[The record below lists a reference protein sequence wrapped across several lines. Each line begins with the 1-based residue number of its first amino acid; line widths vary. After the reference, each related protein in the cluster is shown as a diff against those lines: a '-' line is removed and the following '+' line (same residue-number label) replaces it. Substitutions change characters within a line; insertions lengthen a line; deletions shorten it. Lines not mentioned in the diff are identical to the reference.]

1 MAEDVMRPGRDLCLC
16 PVAAGVAVM
25 YSGVFGSFYRGVQE
39 YRARVLNPKPEVT
52 WRDSAKVDTHV
63 AQDAI
68 TNQVRGA
75 FDHVSVS
82 FVDDFQ
88 ASEALACVFAFWV

>member
-1 MAEDVMRPGRDLCLC
+1 MRPGRDLHLY

-52 WRDSAKVDTHV
+52 WRDGAKVDAHV
-63 AQDAI
+63 AKDAI
-68 TNQVRGA
+68 TDQVRGA
-75 FDHVSVS
+75 FDNVPMR

-88 ASEALACVFAFWV
+88 AREALARVFAFWV

>member
-1 MAEDVMRPGRDLCLC
+1 MRPGRDLHLY

-52 WRDSAKVDTHV
+52 WRDGAKVDAHV
-63 AQDAI
+63 AQHAVAD
-68 TNQVRGA
+68 QVWGTL
-75 FDHVSVS
+75 DHVSVR

-88 ASEALACVFAFWV
+88 ESETLARGVLASWV